1 MIQQDRVRLY
11 IDKANKD
18 LKTALV
24 LDKNNESFTEA
35 IVFHCQQAVEKQLK
49 AFLVKH
55 NVDFPKTHDLEF
67 LLDEAIAINKSL
79 DQFSELAALFDEYAV
94 EIRYEEVTIGL
105 SDVSIALQKTEEI
118 TQFIQQK
125 LK

>member
-1 MIQQDRVRLY
+1 M
-11 IDKANKD
+11 
-18 LKTALV
+18 
-24 LDKNNESFTEA
+24 
-35 IVFHCQQAVEKQLK
+35 
-49 AFLVKH
+49 VKH

>member
-35 IVFHCQQAVEKQLK
+35 IVFHCQQAVEK
-49 AFLVKH
+49 
-55 NVDFPKTHDLEF
+55 
-67 LLDEAIAINKSL
+67 
-79 DQFSELAALFDEYAV
+79 
-94 EIRYEEVTIGL
+94 
-105 SDVSIALQKTEEI
+105 
-118 TQFIQQK
+118 
-125 LK
+125 